1 MTTDKRI
8 SVAKA
13 ADQLGVPEVSIREAI
28 KPLYPDSWE
37 TIKSIKLS
45 HFDSIAE
52 ALRDL
57 AESPK
62 QLDDES
68 KLDDS
73 VKENNG
79 FYFGLEVDLE
89 NAAPAEAQEG
99 FYCNLPSELTIAEP
113 DNLTTQETQ
122 QLKVSVAR
130 TFSDIAIDLN
140 QITNALA
147 YSSALQSFNSFKE
160 IHSATFRHY
169 AGQYVNDF
177 GSEYQQMLND
187 LEVQCNPKDFL
198 KERGIAIE

>member
-8 SVAKA
+8 SIAKA
-13 ADQLGVPEVSIREAI
+13 SDQLGVSEVSIRQAI

-57 AESPK
+57 AETPK
-62 QLDDES
+62 PSEIEDVPDHNA
-68 KLDDS
+68 D
-73 VKENNG
+73 NNN
-79 FYFGLEVDLE
+79 FYFGLDVDLE
-89 NAAPAEAQEG
+89 NAAPASVEEG
-99 FYCNLPSELTIAEP
+99 FYCNLPADITLAEP
-113 DNLTTQETQ
+113 DDLMTQEAQ

-147 YSSALQSFNSFKE
+147 YSSALQSFTSFKE

-169 AGQYVNDF
+169 ANEYVDDF
-177 GSEYQQMLND
+177 GSEYQQMLDD
-187 LEVQCNPKDFL
+187 LEVQCSPKDFL
-198 KERGIAIE
+198 RERGIITA